1 MWLVQK
7 IGLDAY
13 GSIDRVQWQEADIV
27 SNKWIGHPHVAVV
40 IAVINEIY
48 KGGVATH
55 FEDLATPHMGPWLRT
70 IVLSGGRETII
81 TDNDRTPGDTRTLFD
96 LPKL

>member
-13 GSIDRVQWQEADIV
+13 GSIDRVQWQEANV
-27 SNKWIGHPHVAVV
+27 VTNRWIGHPHVDAV

-55 FEDLATPHMGPWLRT
+55 FEGSAAPQIGPWLRT
-70 IVLSGGRETII
+70 IVLADGRETII
-81 TDNDRTPGDTRTLFD
+81 TDNDRTPGDSRTLFD